1 MSSNSFERIVDIFDS
16 RKPLSRIEKFNQ
28 SSPMMIYFVVT
39 NNGKLCFEIMKD
51 NFFVILGNQ
60 LFDPKYLKDEGCN
73 EVFMAED
80 YGLCTYVNH
89 HKLKIYLFLTAMREY
104 RDELNKKEIKVN
116 YFDLESRKDKKDYLD
131 LLTSFLKK
139 RKIDKIQ
146 IFELE
151 DKPFEK
157 KFLKRMI
164 ENSIDVVVIKSPMF
178 IFEREKF
185 NEMAKG
191 KKVYRM
197 ASFYQK
203 ARRDL
208 NILMDKNDQPVGGK
222 WSFDE
227 ENRKKIPK
235 DTLIPSLPSF
245 KDSIHKDDVIKVI
258 SKNFHNHPGELTN
271 LWFPV
276 TRKDAKKQLDEFI
289 KNRFLNFGIYED
301 AMLEGENFLFHSCI
315 SSLLNIG
322 LLTPSYVIERSI
334 KLADK
339 YNVPIN
345 SLEGF
350 IRQIIGWREFIR
362 GIYQEK
368 GEYQIKQNYWN
379 HKNKL
384 TEAWYEG
391 ETGII
396 PLDDAIKTTIRDGYV
411 HHIPRLMVISNI
423 MNLCEIHP
431 DEIYKWFMEMYID
444 SSDWVMVPNVYGM
457 ATYADG
463 GLMSTKPYT
472 CGSNYILKMSN
483 YKKGEWCD
491 TLDGLYWRFT
501 EKNRDFYESN
511 PRLSLLT
518 RSLDKM
524 DPQRKKKIFGDAE
537 KFIKSHTK

>member
-1 MSSNSFERIVDIFDS
+1 MV
-16 RKPLSRIEKFNQ
+16 
-28 SSPMMIYFVVT
+28 IYFVVT
-39 NNGKLCFEIMKD
+39 NNGKLCFGIMKD

-60 LFDPKYLKDEGCN
+60 LFDPKYLKDQSCN

-116 YFDLESRKDKKDYLD
+116 YFDLESRKDKKDYFD
-131 LLTSFLKK
+131 LLISFLKK

-258 SKNFHNHPGELTN
+258 SKYFHNHPGELTN

-276 TRKDAKKQLDEFI
+276 SRKDAKKQLDEFI

-362 GIYQEK
+362 LVYFLKGDFQENS
-368 GEYQIKQNYWN
+368 NYWK
-379 HKNKL
+379 HDRKL
-384 TEAWYEG
+384 KDCWYDG
-391 ETGII
+391 TTNIK
-396 PLDDAIKTTIRDGYV
+396 PLDDTIKKCLKYGYV
-411 HHIPRLMVISNI
+411 HHIPRLMILSNI
-423 MNLCEIHP
+423 MNLCKISP
-431 DEIYKWFMEMYID
+431 KEIYRWFMEMFVD

-457 ATYADG
+457 GTYADG
-463 GLMSTKPYT
+463 GIFSTKPYI

-483 YKKGEWCD
+483 YKKDKWCD
-491 TLDGLYWRFT
+491 VMDGLYWSFIDNN
-501 EKNRDFYESN
+501 KSFFSKN
-511 PRLSLLT
+511 PRLNMMVRTLE
-518 RSLDKM
+518 KM
-524 DPQRKKKIFGDAE
+524 NIERKKIIF
-537 KFIKSHTK
+537 

>member
-1 MSSNSFERIVDIFDS
+1 
-16 RKPLSRIEKFNQ
+16 
-28 SSPMMIYFVVT
+28 MMIYFVVT

-60 LFDPKYLKDEGCN
+60 LFDPKYIKNLGCSD
-73 EVFMAED
+73 VFMAED
-80 YGLCTYVNH
+80 LGLCTYVRH
-89 HKLKIYLFLTAMREY
+89 HKLKIFLYLTAMREY
-104 RDELNKKEIKVN
+104 SDELIGKDIKVN
-116 YFDLESRKDKKDYLD
+116 YFKLEARNDKKDYFEFLVD
-131 LLTSFLKK
+131 FLKK
-139 RKIDKIQ
+139 KKIHKINV
-146 IFELE
+146 FELE
-151 DKPFEK
+151 DKPFER
-157 KFLKRMI
+157 KFLKKMV
-164 ENSIDVVVIKSPMF
+164 ENSIEVEIQKSPMF

-185 NEMAKG
+185 NQMAKG

-203 ARRDL
+203 ARKDL
-208 NILMDKNDQPVGGK
+208 NILMDENDQPIGGK

-235 DTLIPSLPSF
+235 NTLIPSLPNF
-245 KDSIHKDDVIKVI
+245 KNSKHSEDVIKVI
-258 SKNFHNHPGELTN
+258 NKNFQDHPGELTN

-315 SSLLNIG
+315 SSLINIG
-322 LLTPSYVIERSI
+322 LLTPHYVIERSI

-339 YNVPIN
+339 YDVPIN

-362 GIYQEK
+362 GIYQEE
-368 GEYQIKQNYWN
+368 GDYQIKQNYWN
-379 HKNKL
+379 HKRKL
-384 TEAWYEG
+384 TDAWYEG
-391 ETGII
+391 ETGIV
-396 PLDDAIKTTIRDGYV
+396 PLDDAIKTSLSDGYV

-423 MNLCEIHP
+423 MNLCEISP
-431 DEIYKWFMEMYID
+431 DEIYRWFMEMYID

-483 YKKGEWCD
+483 YKKGDWCD

-524 DPQRKKKIFGDAE
+524 DSDRKKKIFNKAE

>member
-1 MSSNSFERIVDIFDS
+1 MSSNSFERIVDIFDG
-16 RKPLSRIEKFNQ
+16 RNPLSRIEKSNQ
-28 SSPMMIYFVVT
+28 SSPMVIYFVVT
-39 NNGKLCFEIMKD
+39 NNGKLCFGIMKD

-60 LFDPKYLKDEGCN
+60 LFDPKYLKDQGCN

-116 YFDLESRKDKKDYLD
+116 YFDLESRKDKKDYFD
-131 LLTSFLKK
+131 LLISFLKK

-258 SKNFHNHPGELTN
+258 SKYFHNHPGELTN

-276 TRKDAKKQLDEFI
+276 SRKDAKKQLDEFI

-362 GIYQEK
+362 GIYQEE

-384 TEAWYEG
+384 TDAWYEG

>member
-1 MSSNSFERIVDIFDS
+1 MSSNSFERVVDIFDG

-28 SSPMMIYFVVT
+28 SSPMVIYFVVT
-39 NNGKLCFEIMKD
+39 NNGKLCFGIMKD

-60 LFDPKYLKDEGCN
+60 LFDPKYLKDQGCN

-116 YFDLESRKDKKDYLD
+116 YFDLESRKDKKDYFD
-131 LLTSFLKK
+131 LLISFLKK

-151 DKPFEK
+151 DKPFEN

-258 SKNFHNHPGELTN
+258 NKYFHNHPGELTN

-276 TRKDAKKQLDEFI
+276 SRKDGKKQLDEFI

-339 YNVPIN
+339 YSVPIN

-362 GIYQEK
+362 GIYQEE

-384 TEAWYEG
+384 TDAWYEG

-501 EKNRDFYESN
+501 EKNRNFYESN